1 MIRLTHCPV
10 DSDPAVYLII
20 HHQQRKPQHVGLA
33 YRKDKDKQIVRVQ
46 NRDTHSGVR
55 IVTLRLSLRRTT
67 EQKLR
72 EVCCCLT
79 VANLAAQPRR
89 SPLLSGSKQHPI
101 N

>member
-1 MIRLTHCPV
+1 MIRLTRCPV

-67 EQKLR
+67 E
-72 EVCCCLT
+72 
-79 VANLAAQPRR
+79 
-89 SPLLSGSKQHPI
+89 HPAWSDH
-101 N
+101 